1 MRWQRGTP
9 RIYAAVE
16 ATPPDATLQFLSCEP
31 LLTPLPGL
39 SLDGI
44 GWVIGGE
51 QSGQGAVCG
60 DPAWMRDLR
69 DLYVANAVPFF
80 LKQWVLTQPTR
91 RRLSKSLIPM
101 QKAGRRWRE
110 DSGAS
115 SRPHDAQTA
124 HASPMQPG
132 PTPRSTLQ
140 ARYVVVLL
148 SCRSCLRIPTSR
160 L

>member
-1 MRWQRGTP
+1 VIAVTFHEV
-9 RIYAAVE
+9 AAR
-16 ATPPDATLQFLSCEP
+16 ASMPLLKPLRQINATLQFLSCEP

-44 GWVIGGE
+44 GWVIGGG

-69 DLYVANAVPFF
+69 DLYVANAAPFF
-80 LKQWVLTQPTR
+80 LKQWGTDAANPTPPEQE
-91 RRLSKSLIPM
+91 L
-101 QKAGRRWRE
+101 GRRWTE

-124 HASPMQPG
+124 PCFANAPG